1 MTMTRVYAI
10 GDVHGDFKP
19 IRAFYQNVREK
30 LPSTDKVVLIC
41 LGDFGA
47 NYFFNYRD
55 EEFKKKLGTYNIEY
69 FVIRGNHEER
79 PENCAAKN
87 PAAWKQE
94 TYFGNLVW
102 VEKEYPYI
110 KYALD
115 HPTAYL
121 INKRLTFV
129 IPGAYSIDKQHR
141 LRTGMSWF
149 KDEQLTNLEMLRGK
163 YLAENLGKCDIIL
176 SHTCPVYYE
185 PTDLFLSV
193 VDQTTVDKT
202 MERYLGEIE
211 NKLQYKL
218 WLWGHY
224 HATRVY
230 PPWNNSDRVMLF
242 NDKVLDI
249 DDYFKNNNPYDYL
262 IDIDLTNK

>member
-55 EEFKKKLGTYNIEY
+55 EEFKKKLSTYNIEY

-79 PENCAAKN
+79 PENCAANN

-94 TYFGNLVW
+94 IYFGNLVW
-102 VEKEYPYI
+102 VEREYPYI
-110 KYALD
+110 KYAID

-121 INKRLTFV
+121 INKHLTFV
-129 IPGAYSIDKQHR
+129 IPGAYSVDKYYR
-141 LRTGMSWF
+141 LKNEMSWF
-149 KDEQLTNLEMLRGK
+149 KDEQLTALEMLRGK

-185 PTDLFLSV
+185 PTDLFLKQ
-193 VDQTTVDKT
+193 VDQSMIDKT
-202 MERYLGEIE
+202 MERYLSEIE
-211 NKLQYKL
+211 SRLKYKL
-218 WLWGHY
+218 WCFGHF
-224 HATRVY
+224 HALRVY
-230 PPWNNSDRVMLF
+230 PEWNYRQLVMLF
-242 NDKVLDI
+242 NQNVLDI
-249 DDYFKNNNPYDYL
+249 DCYFRTN
-262 IDIDLTNK
+262 DIYQSIIKII